1 MFIVKHKNF
10 FIGLSLVMFL
20 LSIFSI
26 FNYGLNLGIDFKGG
40 SIMEI
45 EYKEEVPDITL
56 IKEAIKTVEI
66 GDIIVQETGD
76 KGLLI
81 KMRDLKEDER
91 LKVVKALAINGAT
104 FEEKRFDSIGPV
116 IGDEMSRKAIIA
128 IVLVCIMI
136 ALFIAFAF
144 RHVSKPV
151 SSFKYGLAALI
162 ALLHDTVI
170 PTGIMAYMGAKYG
183 TEIDLLFVSALLAIL
198 GFSIHDTIVVF
209 DRVRENLKNKISKSF
224 EETIGLS
231 LNQTF
236 VRSMN
241 TSATTIFT
249 LLALYFFGGESTKI
263 FALVLSIGIFFG
275 TYSSV
280 FLASPIL
287 ILMEEFQGKKK

>member
-1 MFIVKHKNF
+1 
-10 FIGLSLVMFL
+10 
-20 LSIFSI
+20 
-26 FNYGLNLGIDFKGG
+26 
-40 SIMEI
+40 
-45 EYKEEVPDITL
+45 
-56 IKEAIKTVEI
+56 
-66 GDIIVQETGD
+66 
-76 KGLLI
+76 
-81 KMRDLKEDER
+81 
-91 LKVVKALAINGAT
+91 
-104 FEEKRFDSIGPV
+104 
-116 IGDEMSRKAIIA
+116 
-128 IVLVCIMI
+128 
-136 ALFIAFAF
+136 
-144 RHVSKPV
+144 
-151 SSFKYGLAALI
+151 
-162 ALLHDTVI
+162 
-170 PTGIMAYMGAKYG
+170 
-183 TEIDLLFVSALLAIL
+183 AIL